1 MGFYDNHI
9 LPRVLDFAMT
19 RSALAEQREW
29 IMKRVRGEVLE
40 MGFGGGVNLSY
51 YPPQVKTL
59 TAIEPNAAMRYR
71 AVKRIEKSGRTV
83 TLIARGIDK
92 KQLLAEASF
101 ETIVSTW
108 SLCTIADPAAA
119 MKEVYRLLRPG
130 GRFLFVEHGLS
141 PDPDV
146 ATWQHR
152 LSGVTQK
159 WGGGC
164 HLDRD
169 IGKIV
174 LASNLE
180 IEPLEKFQ
188 LTSGLRVG
196 SYTYR
201 GVGIKV
207 Q

>member
-59 TAIEPNAAMRYR
+59 TAIEPNAAMRDR

-152 LSGVTQK
+152 LSGITQK

>member
-1 MGFYDNHI
+1 M
-9 LPRVLDFAMT
+9 RTAT
-19 RSALAEQREW
+19 RSTSVSVQREPYEW
-29 IMKRVRGEVLE
+29 TTDS
-40 MGFGGGVNLSY
+40 VN
-51 YPPQVKTL
+51 
-59 TAIEPNAAMRYR
+59 
-71 AVKRIEKSGRTV
+71 
-83 TLIARGIDK
+83 
-92 KQLLAEASF
+92 
-101 ETIVSTW
+101 
-108 SLCTIADPAAA
+108 TIADPAAA

-207 Q
+207 

>member
-19 RSALAEQREW
+19 RSSLDEQRQW
-29 IMKRVRGEVLE
+29 IMKRARGDGLEV
-40 MGFGGGVNLSY
+40 GFGTGVNLSY
-51 YPPQVKTL
+51 YPAQVKAL
-59 TAIEPNAAMRYR
+59 TAIEPHAAVRDR

-83 TLIARGIDK
+83 TLIARPIEK
-92 KQLLAEASF
+92 KQMLAEGSF
-101 ETIVSTW
+101 ETILSTW
-108 SLCTIADPAAA
+108 SLCTIPDPAAA
-119 MKEVYRLLRPG
+119 MKEIYRLLRPG

-152 LSGVTQK
+152 LSGLTRK

-164 HLDRD
+164 NLDRD

-174 LASNLE
+174 LASGLE
-180 IEPLEKFQ
+180 IEPLEKFH
-188 LTSGLRVG
+188 LTSGMRVG

-207 Q
+207 

>member
-51 YPPQVKTL
+51 SPPQVKTL
-59 TAIEPNAAMRYR
+59 TAIEPNAAMRDR

-207 Q
+207 

>member
-9 LPRVLDFAMT
+9 LPRVLDYAMT

-40 MGFGGGVNLSY
+40 VGFGTGVNLSY
-51 YPPQVKTL
+51 YPAQVKTL
-59 TAIEPNAAMRYR
+59 TAIEPNAAVRDH

-83 TLIARGIDK
+83 TLIARPIEK
-92 KQLLAEASF
+92 KQMLAEASF
-101 ETIVSTW
+101 ETILSTW
-108 SLCTIADPAAA
+108 SMCTIGDPAAA
-119 MKEVYRLLRPG
+119 MKEIYRLLRPG

-169 IGKIV
+169 IEKIV
-174 LASNLE
+174 LASGLE
-180 IEPLEKFQ
+180 IDPLEKFH

-207 Q
+207 

>member
-59 TAIEPNAAMRYR
+59 TAIEPNAAMRDR

>member
-59 TAIEPNAAMRYR
+59 TAIEPNAAMRDR

-130 GRFLFVEHGLS
+130 GRFLCVEHGLS

>member
-29 IMKRVRGEVLE
+29 VMKRVRGEVLE
-40 MGFGGGVNLSY
+40 IGFGGGVNLSY

-59 TAIEPNAAMRYR
+59 TAIEPNAAMRDR

-92 KQLLAEASF
+92 KQLLPEASF
-101 ETIVSTW
+101 ETILSTW

-119 MKEVYRLLRPG
+119 MKEIYRLLRPG

-152 LSGVTQK
+152 LSGLTQK

-207 Q
+207 

>member
-40 MGFGGGVNLSY
+40 MGFGSGVNLSY

-59 TAIEPNAAMRYR
+59 TAIEPNAAMRDR

>member
-9 LPRVLDFAMT
+9 LPRVLDYAMT

-29 IMKRVRGEVLE
+29 VMKRVRGEVLE
-40 MGFGGGVNLSY
+40 VGFGTGVNLSY

-59 TAIEPNAAMRYR
+59 TAIEPNAAVRDR
-71 AVKRIEKSGRTV
+71 AVKRIAKSGRTV
-83 TLIARGIDK
+83 TLIARPIGK
-92 KQLLAEASF
+92 KQMLAEASF
-101 ETIVSTW
+101 ETILSTW
-108 SLCTIADPAAA
+108 SMCTIGDPAAA
-119 MKEVYRLLRPG
+119 MKEIYRLLRPG

-152 LSGVTQK
+152 LTGLTQK

-169 IGKIV
+169 IEKIV
-174 LASNLE
+174 LASGLE
-180 IEPLEKFQ
+180 IEPLEKFH

-207 Q
+207 